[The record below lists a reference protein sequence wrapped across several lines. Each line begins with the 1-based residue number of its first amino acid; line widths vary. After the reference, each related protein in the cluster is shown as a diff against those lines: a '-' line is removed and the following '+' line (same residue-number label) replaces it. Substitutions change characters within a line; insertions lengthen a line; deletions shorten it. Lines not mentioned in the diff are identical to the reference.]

1 MLLWNQVALWRHA
14 AGARTITGYPFGPTN
29 LPVNSFGPWPG
40 GTSWTPPAETACV
53 LPWLGRHS
61 LIPSR
66 GRGVGP
72 PLHEATH
79 HLRQQQRTGVIARA
93 AHLIGPCSAPSLDA
107 TMAKTLR
114 SDHAPPIS
122 TRQAHGRTRVAA
134 SVRVSA
140 APVSSMRPRASSGS
154 YTSRRPSFLVRMRH
168 GTGVRGPMRGRR
180 RAPRSS
186 RRALEQRRAAPQ
198 STPLDRAAPSIRA
211 AAQGRYF
218 SAVAT
223 AKGGWYTV
231 WSMQLREE

>member
-1 MLLWNQVALWRHA
+1 MARLDMLLWNQVALWRHA

-29 LPVNSFGPWPG
+29 LPVNAFGPWPG

-61 LIPSR
+61 VVPSR

-79 HLRQQQRTGVIARA
+79 LLHQQQRTGVIARA
-93 AHLIGPCSAPSLDA
+93 AHLIGPCSAPSWDA
-107 TMAKTLR
+107 SMPKILR
-114 SDHAPPIS
+114 CHHAPPIS

-134 SVRVSA
+134 SVRVNA

-154 YTSRRPSFLVRMRH
+154 YTSRRRSFLVRMRH
-168 GTGVRGPMRGRR
+168 GTGVHGPMRGRR

-186 RRALEQRRAAPQ
+186 RRALDLLDRAAPQ
-198 STPLDRAAPSIRA
+198 SKPQTKRKR
-211 AAQGRYF
+211 
-218 SAVAT
+218 T
-223 AKGGWYTV
+223 AGCRHKIV
-231 WSMQLREE
+231 